1 MRHIP
6 GYRKDEQPMRA
17 SVFNVIAAIW
27 APISCLFALGVASKS
42 DSVWFSGIGVYLL
55 TAVGG
60 AIVGLVLCVIA
71 LVRNERRYWL
81 TTLAFVLCFL
91 APAFPILWARLRH

>member
-1 MRHIP
+1 MP
-6 GYRKDEQPMRA
+6 GYRKDEPPMRA
-17 SVFNVIAAIW
+17 SLFNLIAAIW
-27 APISCLFALGVASKS
+27 APVSCLFALGVAAKS

-60 AIVGLVLCVIA
+60 AVVGLLLSVIA

-81 TTLAFVLCFL
+81 TALAFTLCLL
-91 APAFPILWARLRH
+91 APAFPILWARLYR